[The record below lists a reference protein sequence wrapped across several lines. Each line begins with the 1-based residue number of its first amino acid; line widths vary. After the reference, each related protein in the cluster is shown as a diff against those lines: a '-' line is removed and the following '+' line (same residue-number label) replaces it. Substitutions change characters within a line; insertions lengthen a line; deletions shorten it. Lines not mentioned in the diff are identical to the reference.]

1 MPESDSN
8 RDRGTLLG
16 NLRRAFEHAEQAAKC
31 YAALIASK
39 AEQWGRRSFRYAIGV
54 VLLTVFVVTGIVFI
68 LSGLALLVQGWFG
81 KSFPGGGFICV
92 GIGIIILS
100 LLLILAARKKG
111 EN

>member
-16 NLRRAFEHAEQAAKC
+16 NLRRAFDHAEQAARC

-39 AEQWGRRSFRYAIGV
+39 AERWGRRSFRYAV
-54 VLLTVFVVTGIVFI
+54 SAVLLIVFAVTGVVFI
-68 LSGLALLVQGWFG
+68 LSGLALLLQHWLGE
-81 KSFPGGGFICV
+81 SFPGGGFICV

-100 LLLILAARKKG
+100 LLLILVVRMKG
-111 EN
+111 ES